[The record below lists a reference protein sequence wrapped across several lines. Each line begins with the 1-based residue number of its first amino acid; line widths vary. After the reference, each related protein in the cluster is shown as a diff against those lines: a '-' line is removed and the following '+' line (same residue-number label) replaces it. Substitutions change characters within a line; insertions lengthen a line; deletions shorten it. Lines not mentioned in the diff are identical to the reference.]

1 MIAICEK
8 MSGHDRNHA
17 IHAIRCIIE
26 SNNHSILQLW
36 QNKESLEQLN
46 IQLGSVMKILT
57 KEHELYASELKE
69 WFVELV
75 NFHADKLK
83 IGITGNID
91 NVQNVTIWDYKS
103 HTRVQADQKK
113 YQ

>member
-69 WFVELV
+69 WQCAKCHYLGL
-75 NFHADKLK
+75 NRPYKNLGRPKK
-83 IGITGNID
+83 ISIKGFN
-91 NVQNVTIWDYKS
+91 
-103 HTRVQADQKK
+103 
-113 YQ
+113 

>member
-1 MIAICEK
+1 LIAICEK

-46 IQLGSVMKILT
+46 KQLIDVMNILT
-57 KEHELYASELKE
+57 KEHELYAAELK
-69 WFVELV
+69 
-75 NFHADKLK
+75 K
-83 IGITGNID
+83 
-91 NVQNVTIWDYKS
+91 
-103 HTRVQADQKK
+103 
-113 YQ
+113 

>member
-46 IQLGSVMKILT
+46 KQLIDVMNILT
-57 KEHELYASELKE
+57 KEHELYAAELK
-69 WFVELV
+69 
-75 NFHADKLK
+75 K
-83 IGITGNID
+83 
-91 NVQNVTIWDYKS
+91 
-103 HTRVQADQKK
+103 
-113 YQ
+113 